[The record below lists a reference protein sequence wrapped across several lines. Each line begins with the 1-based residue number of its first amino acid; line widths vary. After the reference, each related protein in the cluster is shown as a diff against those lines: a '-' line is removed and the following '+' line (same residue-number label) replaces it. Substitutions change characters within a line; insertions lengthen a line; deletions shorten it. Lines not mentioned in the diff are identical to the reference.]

1 MEPIP
6 ALEIEMCPL
15 SAFYIEMRSCA
26 RWNWSRYLIDCYILT
41 LEVSRYSKRCL
52 VLFQSLSPNQNSYVF
67 LEEYIFRS
75 SLSLSSCP
83 PNLPSLTF
91 HFPWLF
97 FPGQPRYGA
106 QTLLLGFLRNF
117 SHKELPGNM
126 LIEFIDGLGNI
137 RLVYLC
143 VCRNLKY
150 YLYFCNYFG
159 DFDISVFS

>member
-26 RWNWSRYLIDCYILT
+26 RWNWSCYLIDCYILT

-75 SLSLSSCP
+75 TLSLSSCP
-83 PNLPSLTF
+83 PNSPSLTF

-97 FPGQPRYGA
+97 FPGQPRYGT
-106 QTLLLGFLRNF
+106 QTLLLGVLRNF

-159 DFDISVFS
+159 DFDISVLS